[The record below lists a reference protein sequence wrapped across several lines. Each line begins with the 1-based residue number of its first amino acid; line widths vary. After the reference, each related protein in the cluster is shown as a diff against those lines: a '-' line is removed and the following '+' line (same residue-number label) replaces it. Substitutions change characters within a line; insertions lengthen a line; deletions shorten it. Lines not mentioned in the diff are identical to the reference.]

1 MAKRRSKTKALPELT
16 KQEAEKL
23 LGEFA
28 MTDAMLCKLT
38 AEMDEEIHDIREKYA
53 ELTGQH
59 QERHAELQ
67 EMLQAFAEK
76 NKEEYFSKKRSM
88 PMQHGHI
95 GFRKGTPKAKTK
107 KGFTWAAVLELCRTM
122 APDFIRKKEEVA
134 KELMIARREDEKTME
149 LIDKVGVM
157 IANDET
163 FFIEL
168 KKEEVHA

>member
-1 MAKRRSKTKALPELT
+1 MAKRTKTKALPELT

-28 MTDAMLCKLT
+28 ITDAMLCKLT

-53 ELTGQH
+53 ELAGKH

-67 EMLQAFAEK
+67 DMLQAFAEK
-76 NKEEYFSKKRSM
+76 NKEAYFTKKRSLA
-88 PMQHGHI
+88 MQHGNI

-107 KGFTWAAVLELCRTM
+107 KGFTWAAVLELCRTI
-122 APDFIRKKEEVA
+122 APDFIRTKEEVA
-134 KELMIARREDEKTME
+134 KEMMIAQREDEKKMAI
-149 LIDKVGVM
+149 IDKVGVL

-168 KKEEVHA
+168 KKEEVPA